1 MYCTC
6 FSAASSPICQ
16 LSHINSKISQLE
28 KTNNVAVIRNY
39 SAKEKEKL
47 EIWQILIHTEFGS
60 LSDLIENHSSSSL
73 FNGELLSHYIDEQK
87 DSKRLSKC
95 STSKK
100 M

>member
-1 MYCTC
+1 MFLSCK
-6 FSAASSPICQ
+6 FPHLPIIT
-16 LSHINSKISQLE
+16 HINSKILQLE